1 MRRNPTFQTNGRC
14 AALGL
19 ALALAGLTLSQPA
32 VARPYAYLGA
42 GPTSF
47 SRGNDPFHESGIV
60 FGLSAFATFGG
71 SASFLVL
78 GQYDRLTAER
88 HPLTLLIGLRVQRS
102 KGPSPYLDLGVGPS
116 FDKGESGY
124 GTTVGVGYHGVQSG
138 PGWFADL
145 HYLATGSPEATAIR
159 MFQLRFG
166 ISTP

>member
-1 MRRNPTFQTNGRC
+1 MFHTNGQR

-19 ALALAGLTLSQPA
+19 ALAVAGLTLPRPA
-32 VARPYAYLGA
+32 AARPYAYLGA

-47 SRGNDPFHESGIV
+47 SRGNGPYRENGIA
-60 FGLSAFATFGG
+60 FGLTACATFGG
-71 SASFLVL
+71 SASFLAL
-78 GQYDRLTAER
+78 GHYDRLTTER
-88 HPLTLLIGLRVQRS
+88 HPLTVLIGLRVQAS

-138 PGWFADL
+138 PGWFTDL
-145 HYLATGSPEATAIR
+145 HYLATGSPETTGIR